1 MSIILNLFPKLIPL
15 YAFIALGFLANRKL
29 KIDRSIIAGL
39 ILYFINPCLIFL
51 SLLTINLSSSV
62 LFLPILCFFICTLIA
77 TTFNFVSKV
86 HYDKQP
92 IRQILTYAA
101 GTGNTGYFG
110 LGLVTAILGTSS
122 LSLAIVANLGFIL
135 YDATVGYFFASSGN
149 ATFRSG
155 LLKVVKLPTFQAF
168 VTGVIFNSLGL
179 RLDAVFSG
187 MLDSI
192 KGAYIVLG
200 MMLIGIG
207 LYGVTLKSINWK
219 FLFTSFFVKFF
230 IWPLLVLIFI
240 LADQNYF
247 KLFPQISHSILLIFS
262 IVPLP
267 ANTVVYASE
276 QNISPEIAAVSVFI
290 STVFCLIYIPIFLGI
305 SGVV

>member
-155 LLKVVKLPTFQAF
+155 FLKVVKLPTFQAF
-168 VTGVIFNSLGL
+168 VIGVIFNSLGL